1 MNPYWGHHFLGF
13 FKVLFSRIKQGLEGD
28 LSWQDLATDELQIL
42 ILLLIACSSAL
53 VGVFL
58 VLRKMTM
65 LANSLSHTILLGIVI
80 TAISTKQLQE
90 LHSTLTSLV
99 LASLI
104 TSLLTIFTT
113 NWIHKNLRLQKDASI
128 SLVFTTLFALG
139 VMGASLFLRNTHL
152 GVEAI
157 MGNVDALHP
166 KDLEFAFFL
175 FLFNLSILFIFY
187 KRYALITFD
196 MTLAQ
201 NFSLPLSCLNH
212 LLMGQTAATA
222 IGAFRAVGAFL
233 FLSLLVLPPLTA
245 RFFTQRLKPLIIIS
259 CLIGSF
265 SSVLAVA
272 LSRHALSVYQLSFST
287 SGMTTITL
295 TLFFIIGIGYRFLFS
310 PLKPR
315 LSELFVNKPRK
326 LQKSR

>member
-1 MNPYWGHHFLGF
+1 MNPYWGNHFFGF
-13 FKVLFSRIKQGLEGD
+13 FKVLFTRIKQGLGGH
-28 LSWQDLATDELQIL
+28 LSWQDLATDEIQIL
-42 ILLLIACSSAL
+42 VLLLIACSSAL

-90 LHSTLTSLV
+90 PHALTSLV

-104 TSLLTIFTT
+104 TSLLTTFTT
-113 NWIHKNLRLQKDASI
+113 NWIHKSLRLQKDASI

-139 VMGASLFLRNTHL
+139 IIGATLFLRNTHL
-152 GVEAI
+152 GVETI
-157 MGNVDALHP
+157 MGNIDALHP
-166 KDLEFAFFL
+166 KDLKFAFFL
-175 FLFNLSILFIFY
+175 FLFNLSILLIFY

-201 NFSLPLSCLNH
+201 NFSLPLSFLNH
-212 LLMGQTAATA
+212 LLMAQTAATA
-222 IGAFRAVGAFL
+222 IGAFRALGAFL

-245 RFFTQRLKPLIIIS
+245 RFFTQRLKPLIVVS
-259 CLIGSF
+259 SLIGTL

-295 TLFFIIGIGYRFLFS
+295 TLFFIIGIGYRFML
-310 PLKPR
+310 PLLRLK
-315 LSELFVNKPRK
+315 LSELFTNKPRK
-326 LQKSR
+326 LQKSS